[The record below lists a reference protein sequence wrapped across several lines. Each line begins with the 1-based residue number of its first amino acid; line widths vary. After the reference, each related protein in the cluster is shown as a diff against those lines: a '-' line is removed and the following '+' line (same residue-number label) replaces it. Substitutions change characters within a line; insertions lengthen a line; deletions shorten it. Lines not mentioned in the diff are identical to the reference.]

1 MVMEPKHLPADSVRR
16 RLYNVIFLADT
27 YWGKVF
33 DVALIGAILISVIAV
48 MLDSVAEFRESHGAL
63 LWTVEWVLTVIFT
76 VEYVLRLVC
85 VKEPKRYALS
95 FFGVIDLLAILPTFI
110 ALFLPGAQ
118 YLLVV
123 RILRILRVFRVL
135 KLVTYV
141 QESNQLM
148 RALWSTRR
156 KITVFLF
163 GVFTVVIVLGS
174 IMYLIEGEEHGFRHI
189 PDGVYWAVVTL
200 TTVGYGDMAPE
211 TPFGRTVA
219 SVVMVMGYGIIAVP
233 TGIVTAEL
241 TAQGGAV
248 RGAGSAPLACKNC
261 GGKRNP
267 TGSQFCCECG
277 ESLLE

>member
-1 MVMEPKHLPADSVRR
+1 MEPKHLPENSVRR
-16 RLYNVIFLADT
+16 RLYHVIFEADS
-27 YWGKVF
+27 YWGKAF
-33 DVALIGAILISVIAV
+33 DVALIGAILVSVAAV
-48 MLDSVAEFRESHGAL
+48 MLDSVASFREKYGAL
-63 LWTVEWVLTVIFT
+63 LWNVEWVLTAIFT
-76 VEYVLRLVC
+76 VEYVLRLSC

-95 FFGVIDLLAILPTFI
+95 FFGIIDLLAILPTFM
-110 ALFLPGAQ
+110 ALFLSGAQ

-135 KLVTYV
+135 KLATYV

-163 GVFTVVIVLGS
+163 GVFTVVVVLGA
-174 IMYLIEGEEHGFRHI
+174 IMYLIEGEEHGFRNI

-219 SVVMVMGYGIIAVP
+219 AIVMVMGYGIIAVP

-241 TAQGGAV
+241 THQTGGIK
-248 RGAGSAPLACKNC
+248 GGEPPKPACKNC
-261 GGKRNP
+261 ASVRNP
-267 TGSQFCCECG
+267 PGRGFAATAA
-277 ESLLE
+277 